1 MAKKEAETPLVDPS
15 VVVGGG
21 KSKAKSAKAKGPAKE
36 KKDKK
41 KPKDRTRPDE
51 GSYIWGTGRRKRS
64 VARVRIRPGKGKLLI
79 NKKKVDDYF
88 ARRQDRDVVVA
99 PLKAT
104 DKVNAFDVFVN
115 VRGGGTS
122 GQAGATMLGIARA
135 LKNYDESLLK
145 VLREGRYLTRDGR
158 MVERKKPGQKGARRR
173 FQFSKR

>member
-15 VVVGGG
+15 VVAGGG